1 MCRYVA
7 YDMKGKVIMK
17 KYCLCVFAFLFL
29 IFGASAVTQAIPMK
43 WQEKGIDLSSG
54 NMWADG
60 QTYTFLDEN
69 IDLEPGQYDL
79 TYQISGTVWA
89 DEKTSYGWESS
100 DKIIVKAYLDDALV
114 QSKILKGFDGQ
125 DQSFDVTL
133 ELDFDLETESELE
146 IKVYSAVSY
155 WDEHWLLNQALLSG
169 TFEEFVSFN
178 PGGGV
183 YQENPVIPNPE
194 PGTMLLLGVGIFGLA
209 VIGRK
214 RIFKK

>member
-1 MCRYVA
+1 
-7 YDMKGKVIMK
+7 MK
-17 KYCLCVFAFLFL
+17 KYCLCVFAVLFL
-29 IFGASAVTQAIPMK
+29 VFGISIVTHAIPMK
-43 WQEKGIDLSSG
+43 WEEKGIDLTSG

-89 DEKTSYGWESS
+89 SEKTSYGWESS
-100 DKIIVKAYLDDALV
+100 DKIIVKAYLNDALIG
-114 QSKILKGFDGQ
+114 SKMLNGFKGQRQFFDFEL
-125 DQSFDVTL
+125 D
-133 ELDFDLETESELE
+133 LDFDLETESELE
-146 IKVYSAVSY
+146 IEVYSDVSY
-155 WDEHWLLNQALLSG
+155 WDEHWLLGQAILSG
-169 TFEEFVSFN
+169 TFENVLSFN
-178 PGGGV
+178 PGGGF

-194 PGTMLLLGVGIFGLA
+194 PGTMLLLGVGILGLA